1 MHLNYYTPAI
11 NSPEVGEY
19 VNPLM
24 VGVTVTVVGSRVGL
38 LLGRGD
44 GSRVGF
50 VLGDIVGASEGTSE
64 IGWYVNPSIVGDN
77 VVGASEGRNEG

>member
-1 MHLNYYTPAI
+1 VHLNYYTPAI

-24 VGVTVTVVGSRVGL
+24 VGVTVTLVGSRVGL

-50 VLGDIVGASEGTSE
+50 VLGDIVGAREGTSE
-64 IGWYVNPSIVGDN
+64 CMIIMISKMCTSIIT
-77 VVGASEGRNEG
+77 RQL